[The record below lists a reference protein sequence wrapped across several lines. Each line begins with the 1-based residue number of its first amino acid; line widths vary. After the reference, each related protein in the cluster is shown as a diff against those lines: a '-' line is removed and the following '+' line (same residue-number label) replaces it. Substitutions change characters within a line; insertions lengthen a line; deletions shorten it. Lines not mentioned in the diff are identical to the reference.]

1 MPSSSPSKHEEHT
14 DAADFAKRYETLG
27 NRDEAVQPST
37 GSQRRRTI
45 EDCVRETEEQRLLGI
60 EVITGAPGDGDDA
73 MSPHMGRHSA
83 GPR

>member
-14 DAADFAKRYETLG
+14 DAADFARRYETLG

-45 EDCVRETEEQRLLGI
+45 EDCVRETEEAETARNRGNL
-60 EVITGAPGDGDDA
+60 
-73 MSPHMGRHSA
+73 SPHMGRHKA

>member
-14 DAADFAKRYETLG
+14 DAADFARRYETLG

-45 EDCVRETEEQRLLGI
+45 EDCVREIEEQRLLGI
-60 EVITGAPGDGDDA
+60 EVVCRPTWEDIQQAHDE
-73 MSPHMGRHSA
+73 A
-83 GPR
+83 GSQTTVG